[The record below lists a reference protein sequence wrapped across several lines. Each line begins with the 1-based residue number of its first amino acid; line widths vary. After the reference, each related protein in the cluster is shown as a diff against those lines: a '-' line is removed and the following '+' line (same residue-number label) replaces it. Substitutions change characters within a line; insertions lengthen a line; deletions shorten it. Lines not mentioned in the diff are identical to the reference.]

1 MLLFHQTWTSRQV
14 SIKRNARQRRRVSSA
29 TTNWIFMADVYMATP
44 AVFKTPI
51 VNVTHSG
58 RRHIAAFLM
67 RGIRERVLCAK
78 LTIRWAKIRGE
89 REIALIVSGS
99 EKENKEET
107 KARIALVVTKQMRVP
122 RWVTVLWRVS
132 RRDPDCKKKKKES
145 VCNSGKF
152 SLLHPYCSE
161 RQLARGSPL
170 CQPDNIECNVA
181 CDVIIRN

>member
-14 SIKRNARQRRRVSSA
+14 SMKRNARQRRRISSA

-78 LTIRWAKIRGE
+78 LTMRWAKIRGE
-89 REIALIVSGS
+89 REIAPIVSGS

-132 RRDPDCKKKKKES
+132 RRDPDCKKKKKKRNRF
-145 VCNSGKF
+145 VTRGNS
-152 SLLHPYCSE
+152 LCCI
-161 RQLARGSPL
+161 RIAARDNWPAVHLFVSP
-170 CQPDNIECNVA
+170 
-181 CDVIIRN
+181 IILNAMSHVM